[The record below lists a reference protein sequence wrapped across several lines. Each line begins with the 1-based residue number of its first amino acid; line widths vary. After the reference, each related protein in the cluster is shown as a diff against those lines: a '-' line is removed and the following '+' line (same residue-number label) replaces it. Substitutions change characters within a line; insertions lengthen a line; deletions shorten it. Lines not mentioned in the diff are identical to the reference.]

1 MTGALRLFILVSS
14 AKVLAYPLCQSQLS
28 ENCNNT
34 TRVTYNGVL
43 FVWNKDTS
51 SVPETAII
59 VHGIVLGL
67 IILLSVLGNGA
78 LIVTVII
85 EKRFRTP
92 TNHLVV
98 SQCTADL
105 CMTLIVQM
113 MTLIALLRGGWDA
126 YIHPRWCIVQVMLMH
141 ALLSVTFLH
150 LTLLAIDR
158 YIVIVKSR
166 RMDSFKQRE
175 FSIACGMVWLVA
187 TILSIPWDVISF
199 PSSTW
204 FEISTTFCSSRY
216 VLSDDK
222 RWCILFVARLI
233 LLFVI
238 PGFVTIFCFYHIL
251 SVLRTNRR
259 KIGPPTVS
267 NWRKIAIA
275 VYAKSAYTCLAVL
288 CSFCICVIPYLIF
301 ATITLVG
308 KNIPYEAFAASRVL
322 AFSNAAI
329 KPIIYIA
336 RSVSWSRKLHR
347 LVMRRPKSKSRTVN
361 SPSPKRISRYVV
373 DRSEISW
380 ELSTIVK
387 LPKSNFV
394 KSFSTQDFHEM
405 FRASRTKQAW
415 DTRDVDQ
422 TEDSKNGRTSKSK
435 ENIQL
440 E

>member
-1 MTGALRLFILVSS
+1 MAGALRLFILASS
-14 AKVLAYPLCQSQLS
+14 AKVLAYPLCQSQHS

-34 TRVTYNGVL
+34 TRVSYNDVL

-51 SVPETAII
+51 SVPKSAII
-59 VHGIVLGL
+59 VHGTVLAS
-67 IILLSVLGNGA
+67 IMLLSILGNGA

-98 SQCTADL
+98 SQCAADV

-113 MTLIALLRGGWDA
+113 MTLIALLRGGWDVH
-126 YIHPRWCIVQVMLMH
+126 IHPRWCIVQVMLMH

-175 FSIACGMVWLVA
+175 FSVACGMVWLVS

-204 FEISTTFCSSRY
+204 FEISTTFCYSRY
-216 VLSDDK
+216 ILSDDK
-222 RWCILFVARLI
+222 RWCILFMARLI
-233 LLFVI
+233 LLFII
-238 PGFVTIFCFYHIL
+238 PGLVTLFCFYHIL

-288 CSFCICVIPYLIF
+288 SSFCICVIPYLIF
-301 ATITLVG
+301 ATLTLVG

-347 LVMRRPKSKSRTVN
+347 MVLRRPKSKPRTVN

-373 DRSEISW
+373 DRSDIIGEPSK
-380 ELSTIVK
+380 IVK
-387 LPKSNFV
+387 LPKNNLA

-405 FRASRTKQAW
+405 FRARRTMRAW
-415 DTRDVDQ
+415 DTREVDK
-422 TEDSKNGRTSKSK
+422 TEES
-435 ENIQL
+435 
-440 E
+440 